1 MTIPQIILRAEI
13 SEYLAVLGIKKG
25 GLYGG
30 GTPSHLPS
38 LIYQVRKSVSRVYDL
53 DPTNEYLVGNA
64 NYLFALCGGFGIRAS
79 YLINSGGSIPSTSGV
94 TLYGHPVSGTYTAT
108 VDGETVL
115 DLGLPSGALVYW
127 AQKSIQ
133 TLVQNTEWV
142 YASPN
147 LTLLNGISLSASE
160 PLNYMYVLPI

>member
-1 MTIPQIILRAEI
+1 MTIPQITLRAEI
-13 SEYLAVLGIKKG
+13 SEYLAVLSIKKS

-53 DPTNEYLVGNA
+53 DPTNEYLIGNA

-79 YLINSGGSIPSTSGV
+79 YLINSGGSIASVSGDV
-94 TLYGHPVSGTYTAT
+94 LYGRPYSGTYTA
-108 VDGETVL
+108 VADGEYVL
-115 DLGLPSGALVYW
+115 DLNIPANAVVYV

-133 TLVQNTEWV
+133 TLQPSDWSWV
-142 YASPN
+142 SPN
-147 LTLLNGISLSASE
+147 LVLLNGITLSESE
-160 PLNYMYVLPI
+160 PLNYEYVLPI